1 MPIYMSVRFGIDN
14 PQLKAWLLLHQAYNL
29 VAKCE
34 NRVFNQYGLSAE
46 QHAVLM
52 AIKYIK
58 KPVTPTDIAHW
69 LDRNPNGI
77 SLIVNRMA
85 KIGLVRAT
93 RDLRDRRSVRLVI
106 TKQGKDIL
114 GQATVAGWKL
124 NHDVLS
130 GMKEE
135 DLHTFIRL
143 LEIVREKSFECLN
156 PGQVIEEIKVN
167 EEKNMA
173 RFMKK
178 IAQYTFSAEPEKP
191 DMTEE

>member
-1 MPIYMSVRFGIDN
+1 MSVRFGIDN

-29 VAKCE
+29 VSKCE
-34 NRVFNQYGLSAE
+34 NRVFNKYGLSAE

-58 KPVTPTDIAHW
+58 KPVTPTDIARW

-85 KIGLVRAT
+85 EVGLVRAT

-106 TKQGKDIL
+106 TRQGKEIMDR
-114 GQATVAGWKL
+114 ATVAGWKL
-124 NHDVLS
+124 TQDVLS
-130 GMKEE
+130 GMKGE
-135 DLHTFIRL
+135 DLNTLIRL
-143 LEIVREKSFECLN
+143 LEMVREKSFKYLN

-167 EEKNMA
+167 EDQNMS

-178 IAQYTFSAEPEKP
+178 VAEYTSSAEPEKP
-191 DMTEE
+191 EMVKE